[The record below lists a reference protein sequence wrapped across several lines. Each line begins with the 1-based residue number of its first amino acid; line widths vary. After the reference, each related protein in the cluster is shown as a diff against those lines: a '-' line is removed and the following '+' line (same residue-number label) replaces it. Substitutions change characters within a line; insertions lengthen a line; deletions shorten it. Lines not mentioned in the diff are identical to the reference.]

1 MNLILI
7 TACPSGMATTFLAA
21 KRLEQAAMRLGWNV
35 HVEMHGEIAPLQAAS
50 AEQIANADLIVVAA
64 DHVPAPERF
73 EGKRLFQAPIAS
85 ALPDPSAF
93 LSQAKREAPIY
104 SAPAA
109 TAAAPTNSA
118 GGKKIVA
125 VTACPTGVAHTFM
138 AAEALTEAGK
148 AMGHQIR
155 VETQA
160 RWARKTNSRKRK
172 SPTRTWSYWPATSKW
187 TRHALQVNGFIAPLP
202 ATR

>member
-21 KRLEQAAMRLGWNV
+21 KRLEQAATRLGWNV

-109 TAAAPTNSA
+109 TAAVTKAV
-118 GGKKIVA
+118 VA
-125 VTACPTGVAHTFM
+125 
-138 AAEALTEAGK
+138 
-148 AMGHQIR
+148 
-155 VETQA
+155 
-160 RWARKTNSRKRK
+160 S
-172 SPTRTWSYWPATSKW
+172 
-187 TRHALQVNGFIAPLP
+187 
-202 ATR
+202 

>member
-1 MNLILI
+1 MNIILI

-21 KRLEQAAMRLGWNV
+21 KRLEQAAQRQGWSA
-35 HVEMHGEIAPLQAAS
+35 HVEMHGEVAPLQAAT

-93 LSQAKREAPIY
+93 LAQAKREAPIY

-109 TAAAPTNSA
+109 SSAPTAASSA
-118 GGKKIVA
+118 VGSA
-125 VTACPTGVAHTFM
+125 
-138 AAEALTEAGK
+138 
-148 AMGHQIR
+148 
-155 VETQA
+155 
-160 RWARKTNSRKRK
+160 
-172 SPTRTWSYWPATSKW
+172 
-187 TRHALQVNGFIAPLP
+187 
-202 ATR
+202 